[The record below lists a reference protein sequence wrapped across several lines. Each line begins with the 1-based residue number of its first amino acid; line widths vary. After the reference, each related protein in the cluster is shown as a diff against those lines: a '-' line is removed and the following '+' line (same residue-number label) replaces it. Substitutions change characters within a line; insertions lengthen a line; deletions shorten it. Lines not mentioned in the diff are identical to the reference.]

1 MGEYY
6 GVRRTGDE
14 PYIEHWGV
22 PKGWTKQGHKYLA
35 RLVSNTGKGYRY
47 IYSQAELAAAKAGK
61 LAGQAGKSVAKA
73 TGLAARNR
81 AQATAARANKLTHP
95 SGKGQA
101 QPNPRNARMAR
112 ATAKRAKAAYD
123 KTLLGR
129 AENAFNG
136 ARKAVGD
143 AASEAGRQAN
153 KTYKAAR
160 KGVMNAAGDAQ
171 KYVNKQAKKAK
182 KAYDDYQNFKKLPQW
197 QKDIAVNADRKGVKK
212 VMGRSVQGAA
222 MASRLEGIE
231 NAIRNAPG
239 NALKSARRAGEDI
252 SKGANEAYGRA
263 RKQALKTGRQISKAA
278 GDAYG
283 NATKA
288 VNGALKEGRRTARK
302 LGRATQR
309 EVRRAGRAVDR
320 QLDNV
325 GKATGYKALRRS
337 VRTRMRA
344 NLDYNR
350 QNKAANRTA
359 DAAEAAYRRTPLG
372 KVDVAVSDATR
383 RVLFGNK
390 KRKAKASNP
399 QKKQGT
405 PTYAQRLAKNAA
417 KESKKR
423 NYAMKDRQVKD
434 LNGSFDRFDA
444 EMYGKKRLNMNRR
457 IRRQN
462 RASAKAIVR

>member
-22 PKGWTKQGHKYLA
+22 PKGWTKQGHKYIA

-47 IYSQAELAAAKAGK
+47 IYTQAELAAAKAGK

-73 TGLAARNR
+73 TGLTARNR
-81 AQATAARANKLTHP
+81 AQATAARANKMTHP
-95 SGKGQA
+95 SGNGQA

-129 AENAFNG
+129 AENAFNS

-212 VMGRSVQGAA
+212 VMGRSVRGAA

-231 NAIRNAPG
+231 NAIRRTTG
-239 NALKSARRAGEDI
+239 SARKAADD
-252 SKGANEAYGRA
+252 AYRGA
-263 RKQALKTGRQISKAA
+263 RKGVMNAGKQIS
-278 GDAYG
+278 
-283 NATKA
+283 
-288 VNGALKEGRRTARK
+288 RTAND
-302 LGRATQR
+302 A
-309 EVRRAGRAVDR
+309 
-320 QLDNV
+320 LDNV
-325 GKATGYKALRRS
+325 QRTANDVYKGARKTVRDADRNVRSQTKRAIRSTSVGRDIDDRVGLTKQGRHNRRNDLYKEQVLS
-337 VRTRMRA
+337 NREYNRHRA
-344 NLDYNR
+344 NY
-350 QNKAANRTA
+350 
-359 DAAEAAYRRTPLG
+359 
-372 KVDVAVSDATR
+372 S
-383 RVLFGNK
+383 K
-390 KRKAKASNP
+390 KRKA
-399 QKKQGT
+399 
-405 PTYAQRLAKNAA
+405 
-417 KESKKR
+417 
-423 NYAMKDRQVKD
+423 QVKRKKGIS
-434 LNGSFDRFDA
+434 GSTHSSNSF
-444 EMYGKKRLNMNRR
+444 
-457 IRRQN
+457 
-462 RASAKAIVR
+462 

>member
-73 TGLAARNR
+73 TGLTARNR

-171 KYVNKQAKKAK
+171 KYVNKQVGRAQ
-182 KAYDDYQNFKKLPQW
+182 KAYKDYQNFKKLPDW
-197 QKDIAVNADRKGVKK
+197 QKKIAVNADRKGVKK
-212 VMGRSVQGAA
+212 VMGRNVRGAA
-222 MASRLEGIE
+222 TASRLEGIE
-231 NAIRNAPG
+231 NAIRRTTGSARKAVNDTLDNASRGANKAYKAARKTVDNVVGVSAKRRLKRQEERLDRTMASDPYWDMPFTEDRRKKESYRDARVYNANRAYSKAQDKYDRTLMGRAERAAEAIKNAP
-239 NALKSARRAGEDI
+239 
-252 SKGANEAYGRA
+252 
-263 RKQALKTGRQISKAA
+263 
-278 GDAYG
+278 G

-309 EVRRAGRAVDR
+309 EVRRAGRTVDR

-383 RVLFGNK
+383 RVLFGK
-390 KRKAKASNP
+390 KK
-399 QKKQGT
+399 T
-405 PTYAQRLAKNAA
+405 
-417 KESKKR
+417 SKKR
-423 NYAMKDRQVKD
+423 
-434 LNGSFDRFDA
+434 
-444 EMYGKKRLNMNRR
+444 RR
-457 IRRQN
+457 
-462 RASAKAIVR
+462 

>member
-35 RLVSNTGKGYRY
+35 RLVSSTGKGYRY

-61 LAGQAGKSVAKA
+61 LGNKAGKAANSAYKTVRKNVNNAVTGAKKSLGVYDRRDMNRKWDA
-73 TGLAARNR
+73 LGTTRNPYSK
-81 AQATAARANKLTHP
+81 AKSNKLERFMTARRAYEKTP
-95 SGKGQA
+95 LGRVESFKNRTIENAQQA
-101 QPNPRNARMAR
+101 YYGAEKK
-112 ATAKRAKAAYD
+112 AKRLA
-123 KTLLGR
+123 
-129 AENAFNG
+129 
-136 ARKAVGD
+136 KAVGD

-153 KTYKAAR
+153 KTYKTAR

-182 KAYDDYQNFKKLPQW
+182 KAYDDYQNFKKLPDW
-197 QKDIAVNADRKGVKK
+197 QKKIAVNADRKGAKK
-212 VMGRSVQGAA
+212 VMGRNVRGAA
-222 MASRLEGIE
+222 TASRLEGIE
-231 NAIRNAPG
+231 NAIKNAPG

-252 SKGANEAYGRA
+252 SKGANEVYGRA

-278 GDAYG
+278 GDAYN

-309 EVRRAGRAVDR
+309 EVRRAGRTVDR

-383 RVLFGNK
+383 RVLFGK
-390 KRKAKASNP
+390 KK
-399 QKKQGT
+399 T
-405 PTYAQRLAKNAA
+405 
-417 KESKKR
+417 SKKR
-423 NYAMKDRQVKD
+423 
-434 LNGSFDRFDA
+434 
-444 EMYGKKRLNMNRR
+444 RR
-457 IRRQN
+457 
-462 RASAKAIVR
+462 

>member
-61 LAGQAGKSVAKA
+61 LARQTGKSVAKA
-73 TGLAARNR
+73 TGLTARNR
-81 AQATAARANKLTHP
+81 AQATAARANKMTHP

-129 AENAFNG
+129 AENAFNS

-222 MASRLEGIE
+222 MASRLEGVE
-231 NAIRNAPG
+231 NAIRGA
-239 NALKSARRAGEDI
+239 ARTVGR
-252 SKGANEAYGRA
+252 GANDAYRGA
-263 RKQALKTGRQISKAA
+263 RKGVTNAGKQIS
-278 GDAYG
+278 
-283 NATKA
+283 
-288 VNGALKEGRRTARK
+288 RTANDAWDNVQRTANDVYRGARK
-302 LGRATQR
+302 TVRDADRNVRSQTKRAIRSTS
-309 EVRRAGRAVDR
+309 AGRDIDDR
-320 QLDNV
+320 V
-325 GKATGYKALRRS
+325 GLTKQGRHNRRNDLYKEQVLSNREYDRH
-337 VRTRMRA
+337 RA
-344 NLDYNR
+344 NY
-350 QNKAANRTA
+350 
-359 DAAEAAYRRTPLG
+359 
-372 KVDVAVSDATR
+372 S
-383 RVLFGNK
+383 K
-390 KRKAKASNP
+390 KRKA
-399 QKKQGT
+399 
-405 PTYAQRLAKNAA
+405 
-417 KESKKR
+417 
-423 NYAMKDRQVKD
+423 QVKRKKGIS
-434 LNGSFDRFDA
+434 GSTHSSNSF
-444 EMYGKKRLNMNRR
+444 
-457 IRRQN
+457 
-462 RASAKAIVR
+462 